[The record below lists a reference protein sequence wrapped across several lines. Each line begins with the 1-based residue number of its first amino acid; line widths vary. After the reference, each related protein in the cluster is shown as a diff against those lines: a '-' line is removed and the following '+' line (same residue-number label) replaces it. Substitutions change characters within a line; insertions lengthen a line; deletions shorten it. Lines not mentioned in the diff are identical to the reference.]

1 MPMTA
6 VEIEAFLR
14 AHFPQA
20 LGFGTI
26 EAITDD
32 TLQMRLA
39 VRDEYLRPGGTLSGP
54 TLMTLADTAT
64 YYLLLAKLG
73 PVALAVTTSLT
84 MHFLRR
90 PAAVDAIATARLLK
104 LGKRI
109 AVCDVLI
116 ASDGDPAP
124 VAHATVSYALPPGT
138 ALP

>member
-6 VEIEAFLR
+6 AEIEAFIR
-14 AHFPQA
+14 AQFPQA
-20 LGFGTI
+20 EGFGTI
-26 EAITDD
+26 EAIADD
-32 TLQMRLA
+32 ALRMRLPFKDA
-39 VRDEYLRPGGTLSGP
+39 YLRPGGTLSGP
-54 TLMTLADTAT
+54 TLMMLADTGA

-84 MHFLRR
+84 IHFLRR
-90 PAAVDAIATARLLK
+90 PAPVDAIANVRLLK

-116 ASDGDPAP
+116 TVLGDPAP

-138 ALP
+138 VVP

>member
-1 MPMTA
+1 MTA
-6 VEIEAFLR
+6 AEIEAFIR
-14 AHFPQA
+14 AQFPQA
-20 LGFGTI
+20 EGFGNI
-26 EAITDD
+26 EAIAHDS
-32 TLQMRLA
+32 LQMRLPFKDA
-39 VRDEYLRPGGTLSGP
+39 YLRPGGTLSGP
-54 TLMTLADTAT
+54 TLMSLADTAT

-90 PAAVDAIATARLLK
+90 PAARDAIAVARLLK

-116 ASDGDPAP
+116 TVDGDDAP

-138 ALP
+138 VVP